1 MQELIVIVIVIAV
14 VYYIF
19 FRKTTKKNIKNENE
33 NEMIECE
40 KCKIYISKDEAIMS
54 NGRYYCSKECLNSKD

>member
-1 MQELIVIVIVIAV
+1 MQELVVIAIVIVA

-33 NEMIECE
+33 SEMIECT
-40 KCKIYISKDEAIMS
+40 KCKMYISKDEAIVS
-54 NGRYYCSKECLNSKD
+54 NGRYYCSKECLNSKV